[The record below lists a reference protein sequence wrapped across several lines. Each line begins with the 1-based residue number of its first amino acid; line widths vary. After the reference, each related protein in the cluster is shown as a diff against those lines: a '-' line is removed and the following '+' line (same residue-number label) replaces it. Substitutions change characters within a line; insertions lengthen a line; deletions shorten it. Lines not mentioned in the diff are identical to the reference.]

1 MFTSSEDFEAKN
13 FLLVCC
19 KTEDTVQ
26 QVLELALHANA
37 IPYAYEGQN
46 DAFVFDKSMDNFESF
61 EENLANLDVATA
73 TIPYS
78 L

>member
-1 MFTSSEDFEAKN
+1 MTNYDALTKK

-19 KTEDTVQ
+19 EGEDIIQ
-26 QVLELALHANA
+26 KVLELAIQADVIA
-37 IPYAYEGQN
+37 YGYEGQN